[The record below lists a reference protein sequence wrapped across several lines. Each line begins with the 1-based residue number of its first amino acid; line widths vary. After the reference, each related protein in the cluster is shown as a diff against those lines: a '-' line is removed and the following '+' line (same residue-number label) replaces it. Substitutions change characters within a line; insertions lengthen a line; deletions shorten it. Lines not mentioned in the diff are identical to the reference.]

1 MTPTQ
6 VERREETRRQILDA
20 AAAAFAKD
28 GYAAT
33 SLNDVIRH
41 SELTKGAF
49 YFHFPSKEALA
60 LAVID
65 DLRDSWSSMVT
76 LAVDL
81 EKPATEQ
88 ARDMA
93 GLVVEAYGGNSHF
106 RALGRLAPELVA
118 TRPDLAAEL
127 QATLF
132 MWIDFIEA
140 IVARGQSEGAF
151 RTDLGAREIA
161 ETIFGAFN
169 GVEELSE
176 LTSGGADLRERVD
189 TLWRILEDGI
199 ATRRSIQGKVL
210 R

>member
-6 VERREETRRQILDA
+6 VERKEETRRQILDA

-60 LAVID
+60 LAVVD
-65 DLRDSWSSMVT
+65 DLRDSWSSMAT
-76 LAVDL
+76 HAVNR
-81 EKPATEQ
+81 EKPAPEQ
-88 ARDMA
+88 AREMA
-93 GLVVEAYGGNSHF
+93 ALVVEAYSGNSHF
-106 RALGRLAPELVA
+106 RALGRLVPELVA
-118 TRPDLAAEL
+118 TRPDLAADL
-127 QATLF
+127 QASLF

-140 IVARGQSEGAF
+140 IVVRGQSDGAF
-151 RTDLGAREIA
+151 RTDLGSRQIA

-176 LTSGGADLRERVD
+176 LTSGGADLRERID
-189 TLWRILEDGI
+189 TLWRILEDGM
-199 ATRRSIQGKVL
+199 ATRQPTEGKAQ

>member
-6 VERREETRRQILDA
+6 SERSEGTRRQILDA
-20 AAAAFAKD
+20 AAAAFARD

-33 SLNDVIRH
+33 SLNDVIRQ

-60 LAVID
+60 LAVVD
-65 DLRDSWSSMVT
+65 DLRDQWTSTVNQ
-76 LAVDL
+76 AVDV
-81 EKPATEQ
+81 EKPAPEQ
-88 ARDMA
+88 ARQMA
-93 GLVVEAYGGNSHF
+93 AYVVHAYSGNSNF
-106 RALGRLAPELVA
+106 RALGRLVPELVA
-118 TRPDLAAEL
+118 TRPDLAPEL

-140 IVARGQSEGAF
+140 IVSRGQADGVF

-169 GVEELSE
+169 GVEEFSE
-176 LTSGGADLRERVD
+176 LTSGGADLQQRID
-189 TLWRILEDGI
+189 SLWRLIESGLS
-199 ATRRSIQGKVL
+199 TR
-210 R
+210 

>member
-60 LAVID
+60 LAVVD
-65 DLRDSWSSMVT
+65 DLRDSWSSMAT
-76 LAVDL
+76 HAVNR
-81 EKPATEQ
+81 EKPAPEQ
-88 ARDMA
+88 AREMA
-93 GLVVEAYGGNSHF
+93 ALVVEAYSGNSHF
-106 RALGRLAPELVA
+106 RALGRLVPELVA

-140 IVARGQSEGAF
+140 IVARGQSDGAF
-151 RTDLGAREIA
+151 RTDLGSRQIA

-176 LTSGGADLRERVD
+176 LTSGGADLRGRVD
-189 TLWRILEDGI
+189 TLWRLLEDGM
-199 ATRRSIQGKVL
+199 ATRQPTEGKAQ

>member
-6 VERREETRRQILDA
+6 SQRKEETRRQILDA

-33 SLNDVIRH
+33 SLNDVIRR

-60 LAVID
+60 LAVVD
-65 DLRDSWSSMVT
+65 DLRDQWSSAVT
-76 LAVDL
+76 QAVDL
-81 EKPATEQ
+81 EKPAAEQ

-93 GLVVEAYGGNSHF
+93 SLVVKAYSGNSHF
-106 RALGRLAPELVA
+106 RALGRLVPELVA
-118 TRPDLAAEL
+118 TRPDLATEL

-140 IVARGQSEGAF
+140 IIVRGQSDGAF
-151 RTDLGAREIA
+151 RTDVSSRQIA
-161 ETIFGAFN
+161 EAIFGAFN
-169 GVEELSE
+169 GVEEFSE
-176 LTSGGADLRERVD
+176 LASGGADLEQRID
-189 TLWRILEDGI
+189 TLWALLENGMT
-199 ATRRSIQGKVL
+199 AHKSSKRKA
-210 R
+210 

>member
-6 VERREETRRQILDA
+6 SERKEETRRQILDA

-28 GYAAT
+28 GYGAT

-65 DLRDSWSSMVT
+65 DLRDSWSSMAT
-76 LAVDL
+76 EAVDL
-81 EKPATEQ
+81 EMSAPEQ
-88 ARDMA
+88 ARQMA
-93 GLVVEAYGGNSHF
+93 ALVVEAYGGNSSF
-106 RALGRLAPELVA
+106 RALGRLVPELVA
-118 TRPDLAAEL
+118 TRPELVGEL
-127 QATLF
+127 QASLF

-140 IVARGQSEGAF
+140 IVARGQRDGAF
-151 RTDLGAREIA
+151 RTDLDSRQMA

-169 GVEELSE
+169 GVEEFSE
-176 LTSGGADLRERVD
+176 LISGGVDLKERVD
-189 TLWRILEDGI
+189 VLWRLLED
-199 ATRRSIQGKVL
+199 ALAAR
-210 R
+210 

>member
-6 VERREETRRQILDA
+6 VERKEETRRQILDD

-41 SELTKGAF
+41 SDLTKGAF

-60 LAVID
+60 LAVVD
-65 DLRDSWSSMVT
+65 DLRESWSAMVMQ
-76 LAVDL
+76 AVDL
-81 EKPATEQ
+81 ERPAPEQ
-88 ARDMA
+88 AREMVA
-93 GLVVEAYGGNSHF
+93 LVTEAYSRNSKF
-106 RALGRLAPELVA
+106 RALGRLVPELVV
-118 TRPDLAAEL
+118 TRPDLAHEL

-140 IVARGQSEGAF
+140 IVARGQRDGAF
-151 RTDLGAREIA
+151 RTDLSARQIA

-169 GVEELSE
+169 GVEEFSE
-176 LTSGGADLRERVD
+176 LTSDGADLKERADV
-189 TLWRILEDGI
+189 LWRLLED
-199 ATRRSIQGKVL
+199 AVAARPSIERKV
-210 R
+210 RG

>member
-106 RALGRLAPELVA
+106 RALGRLVPELVA

-199 ATRRSIQGKVL
+199 APRRSIQGKVL